1 MAVNGLAAAPAVDE
15 PHPSQLAYLGL
26 QLLRLAGTRGR
37 EAAEELLAETAA
49 AAPSAAAEEVLA
61 AAGVV
66 PPSIAAPDFPM
77 TTPMMVA
84 PWDKFQA
91 QGRIEQST
99 KEWRAKAEREGLV
112 VERREDMII
121 FFISQRWWDF
131 PEGER
136 PEGTRGT
143 RCKAPPADSAGSM
156 RHSQALRSAS
166 RPGDRICG

>member
-1 MAVNGLAAAPAVDE
+1 
-15 PHPSQLAYLGL
+15 
-26 QLLRLAGTRGR
+26 
-37 EAAEELLAETAA
+37 
-49 AAPSAAAEEVLA
+49 
-61 AAGVV
+61 
-66 PPSIAAPDFPM
+66 
-77 TTPMMVA
+77 MMVA

-99 KEWRAKAEREGLV
+99 KEWRAKAEREGLL

-136 PEGTRGT
+136 PEGTRGA
-143 RCKAPPADSAGSM
+143 RCKSAACRLRWHSV

-166 RPGDRICG
+166 RPGDRICGRAWARGGL